1 MDLTEKKLKLW
12 KQKKI
17 LLGLQNAR
25 GNGTSMISLIL
36 PPKEQIPKVVQM
48 LQEEYGTASNIKSR
62 VNRLS
67 VLSAIVSTKERL
79 KLYNKVPD
87 NGLALFCGN
96 IIKDDGKEKKININI
111 EPNRPIKQ
119 SLYLCDNK
127 FHVQPLIDVLM
138 DEEKFGFI
146 IMDGN
151 GCLFGTIQG
160 NNKEV
165 LQQISVEL
173 PKKHGRGGQSALR
186 FARLRLEK
194 RHNYLNKVTELTV
207 HHFIKDDKVSVK
219 GLILAGSAEF
229 KNDLSTT
236 DLLDARIKEKIIKV
250 VDIAYGGLQGFSQA
264 IEMSKECLGNLKL
277 IEEKKIIDSFLN
289 HISKDTGLYCFGVNE
304 VIYGLESGAVEI
316 LIIWD
321 EILLTRYEIRNTST
335 DKIEIKYLTENQ
347 ENDEKS
353 YINNQ
358 GNNDLEII
366 SKEPFI
372 DWIVENYQQFG
383 VKLELVSDK
392 TSEGVQFCKGFG
404 GIGGILRYPVEN
416 YDESNYEIFKDD
428 DWDSDFEDLFI

>member
-1 MDLTEKKLKLW
+1 MEQVEEKLKLW
-12 KQKKI
+12 KQKK
-17 LLGLQNAR
+17 LLIGLQNAR

-36 PPKEQIPKVVQM
+36 PPKEQISKAVQM

-96 IIKDDGKEKKININI
+96 IIKDDGKEKKINIDI
-111 EPNRPIKQ
+111 EPYRPIKQ
-119 SLYLCDNK
+119 FLYLCDNK
-127 FHVQPLIDVLM
+127 FHVQALIDVLM

-160 NNKEV
+160 NNKEI

-194 RHNYLNKVTELTV
+194 RHNYLTKVTELTV

-236 DLLDARIKEKIIKV
+236 DLLDARIKEKIIKI
-250 VDIAYGGLQGFSQA
+250 VDIAYGGLDGFNQA
-264 IEMSKECLGNLKL
+264 IELSKESLGNLKL
-277 IEEKKIIDSFLN
+277 LEEKKIIDSFLG
-289 HISKDTGLYCFGVNE
+289 HIAKDTGLYCFGINE
-304 VIYGLESGAVEI
+304 IMYGLESGAVET
-316 LIIWD
+316 LIVWE
-321 EILLTRYEIRNTST
+321 EIELTRYELRNIST
-335 DKIEIKYLTENQ
+335 NTTEIKYLTQNQ
-347 ENDEKS
+347 VNDEKT
-353 YINNQ
+353 YINKE
-358 GNNDLEII
+358 GSNDIDII
-366 SKEPFI
+366 SREPFI
-372 DWIVENYQQFG
+372 DWIIENYQQFG
-383 VKLELVSDK
+383 VQLELISDK
-392 TSEGVQFCKGFG
+392 TSEGTQFCKGFG
-404 GIGGILRYPVEN
+404 GIGGILRYQLEN
-416 YDESNYEIFKDD
+416 YDESLYDNEDEDD
-428 DWDSDFEDLFI
+428 LDSDFEDIFI